1 MAESDEF
8 HMKNIEISRYQD
20 RDNECSK
27 EKGKTKR
34 GKKRLD
40 KEIPDFTDEQND
52 TTIRFRFGEQPYFF
66 LFSFFFFFIFF
77 CQTSEEFTR
86 TGSTGAFCR
95 DATAWKSERKR
106 DFHSSC
112 ASLHSPRHGFN
123 TTENLTR
130 VSASDSCLGPHFS
143 PILANIARF
152 LHLHFFFVV
161 FFFLFCFISLN
172 SSSISIRC

>member
-1 MAESDEF
+1 MLAESDEF

-66 LFSFFFFFIFF
+66 LFSFFFFFSFSSVRRRKNLRERDRPVRFVATRRLGKVNGNVIFIRLVPR
-77 CQTSEEFTR
+77 SILL
-86 TGSTGAFCR
+86 
-95 DATAWKSERKR
+95 ATVLTPRK
-106 DFHSSC
+106 
-112 ASLHSPRHGFN
+112 
-123 TTENLTR
+123 T
-130 VSASDSCLGPHFS
+130 
-143 PILANIARF
+143 
-152 LHLHFFFVV
+152 
-161 FFFLFCFISLN
+161 
-172 SSSISIRC
+172 